1 MKTREQ
7 VLQEILQLDKKHLL
21 LALPTGLGKSKMA
34 LDVTYAKANSTLNV
48 LIVYPK
54 VNLKQNWID
63 EIKKWGYEQYLPYF
77 TFTTYNSIGK
87 HVDQHWDVVI
97 FDEGHHITD
106 RVLEIIHLM
115 KINRAYIL
123 SATVKPTLKYKLEI
137 AFPGLYSYRM
147 RMQDAIESE
156 ILPDP
161 TIVLIPLTFNT
172 IEETEKIIKNPKA
185 TKEMTIPFSRRFA
198 YRDNTMRYIIPCTE
212 AQYYL
217 DLDSQVEFYKKKA
230 MAGSQVMKN
239 LWLHKAGERLKWLA
253 LKKTA
258 FVSDLLKILHKE
270 RTLTF
275 CGSIEQ
281 TEVLGQHCIH
291 SKNRVS
297 LSTLNDFNEG
307 KINHITAVAMLDEGQ
322 NLTNC
327 RVGIFANINSSDRI
341 QVQRTGRILRHSKP
355 IIIIPYFT
363 HSREEEIVQKMLEG
377 YNPDLIKVIPKDQI
391 KVNTF
396 DTL

>member
-1 MKTREQ
+1 MEVKIKAIHFDAAEK
-7 VLQEILQLDKKHLL
+7 LEEFINKKAQKLARRNESIATFDVTLKVVKPETAMNKEAAIKLL
-21 LALPTGLGKSKMA
+21 VPNADDLFASKVADTFEEAVDLAIDA
-34 LDVTYAKANSTLNV
+34 LDRQLVK
-48 LIVYPK
+48 
-54 VNLKQNWID
+54 
-63 EIKKWGYEQYLPYF
+63 IK
-77 TFTTYNSIGK
+77 
-87 HVDQHWDVVI
+87 D
-97 FDEGHHITD
+97 
-106 RVLEIIHLM
+106 
-115 KINRAYIL
+115 
-123 SATVKPTLKYKLEI
+123 
-137 AFPGLYSYRM
+137 
-147 RMQDAIESE
+147 
-156 ILPDP
+156 
-161 TIVLIPLTFNT
+161 
-172 IEETEKIIKNPKA
+172 
-185 TKEMTIPFSRRFA
+185 
-198 YRDNTMRYIIPCTE
+198 
-212 AQYYL
+212 
-217 DLDSQVEFYKKKA
+217 KKKA

-258 FVSDLLKILHKE
+258 FISDLLKILHKE

-341 QVQRTGRILRHSKP
+341 QVQRTGRILRHNKP

-363 HSREEEIVQKMLEG
+363 HSREEELVQKMLDG
-377 YNPDLIKVIPKDQI
+377 YNPDLIKVIPKSQI